1 MHVFKFLLLL
11 ASVVVWLLI
20 SVMLYFQI
28 SEAWNAPYRWLAK
41 GVVVEVIPA
50 PADDA
55 ERVPSSGPRLV
66 VEFKD
71 AGGEARRETYSSFNS
86 AGRTPFFGKKVGDPV
101 EFELIL
107 DKHAPGA
114 KRKFDWQNTGKAH
127 WALGGTLVA
136 IGLLLYIL

>member
-1 MHVFKFLLLL
+1 MHAFKFLLLL
-11 ASVVVWLLI
+11 GSVVTWLLL

-28 SEAWNAPYRWLAK
+28 SEAWSAPYRWLAR
-41 GVVVEVIPA
+41 GVVVEVHPA

-55 ERVPSSGPRLV
+55 ERVPSSGPKVV

-71 AGGEARRETYSSFNS
+71 ARGEERREAYSSFNS
-86 AGRTPFFGKKVGDPV
+86 AGATPFHNKKVGDPV
-101 EFELIL
+101 EFELVI
-107 DKHAPGA
+107 DQYAPGA

-136 IGLLLYIL
+136 IGLLLYVL